1 MTTQQ
6 ITFLLPPY
14 GTATLTLPKL
24 LTPDA
29 FARLDSAIGD
39 ALREPCRN
47 GSADAA
53 NDPGAIEFDSW
64 LIHQH

>member
-14 GTATLTLPKL
+14 GTATLTLPEL

-47 GSADAA
+47 GIADAA
-53 NDPGAIEFDSW
+53 NEPGAIEFDSW
-64 LIHQH
+64 SIHRH

>member
-29 FARLDSAIGD
+29 FARLDSAIGEGF
-39 ALREPCRN
+39 REPCQN
-47 GSADAA
+47 GIADAA
-53 NDPGAIEFDSW
+53 SDPGAIEFDSW
-64 LIHQH
+64 SIHRH

>member
-6 ITFLLPPY
+6 VTILIPPY
-14 GTATLTLPKL
+14 GTATVTLPEI

-29 FARLDSAIGD
+29 FARLDAAIDD
-39 ALREPCRN
+39 ALREPRGD

-53 NDPGAIEFDSW
+53 NDPGAIEFGSW
-64 LIHQH
+64 LVHLR

>member
-39 ALREPCRN
+39 GLREPCRN
-47 GSADAA
+47 GIDAV

-64 LIHQH
+64 LIHLH

>member
-14 GTATLTLPKL
+14 GTATLTLPER
-24 LTPDA
+24 LTPDG
-29 FARLDSAIGD
+29 FVRLESAIGE

-47 GSADAA
+47 GSTGAA
-53 NDPGAIEFDSW
+53 NDPGAIEVDSW
-64 LIHQH
+64 MTRG

>member
-1 MTTQQ
+1 MTTQKV
-6 ITFLLPPY
+6 TFLLPPY
-14 GTATLTLPKL
+14 GTATLTVPEL

-29 FARLDSAIGD
+29 FARLDLAIGE

-64 LIHQH
+64 LVDLH

>member
-14 GTATLTLPKL
+14 GTATLTLPEL

-47 GSADAA
+47 GIADAA
-53 NDPGAIEFDSW
+53 NEPGAIEVDSW
-64 LIHQH
+64 SIHRH